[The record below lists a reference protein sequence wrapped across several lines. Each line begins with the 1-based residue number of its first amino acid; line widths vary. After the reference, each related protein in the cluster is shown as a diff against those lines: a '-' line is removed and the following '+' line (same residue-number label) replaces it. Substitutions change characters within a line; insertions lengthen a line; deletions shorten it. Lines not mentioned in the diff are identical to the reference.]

1 MPSGKMFLGALLLVK
16 ALESSWGA
24 VGAAEV
30 RAGAIVECD
39 ASCAQKTDVAGY
51 NAV

>member
-24 VGAAEV
+24 VGADVV
-30 RAGAIVECD
+30 RAGAIVSYCVSY
-39 ASCAQKTDVAGY
+39 AR
-51 NAV
+51 